1 MEGIIISIVIAIVGL
16 FLQNRS
22 EKNKKAARERA
33 ARENNTMRPSQI
45 EVEEEEEKYDELSEY
60 KNAFKEIFGF
70 STQEPE
76 VIESNEV
83 KEGKVFNNE
92 GQTPLVTNFYQEPA
106 KNQNVVETNSMLSK
120 ENSLKRNPT
129 QERVVEGDIVERSV
143 ADINFGDDLSI
154 NMEYSYE
161 DGKNDVAEKLHNI
174 DPRMLVLYS
183 EIMKPKFQA

>member
-33 ARENNTMRPSQI
+33 ARENNTMKPSQI
-45 EVEEEEEKYDELSEY
+45 VEEEEEYDELSEY
-60 KNAFKEIFGF
+60 KNAFKDIFGF

-76 VIESNEV
+76 VVESNEI

-92 GQTPLVTNFYQEPA
+92 GQTPLITNYYQESVA
-106 KNQNVVETNSMLSK
+106 
-120 ENSLKRNPT
+120 
-129 QERVVEGDIVERSV
+129 QERVVEGDIAERSV
-143 ADINFGDDLSI
+143 ADINFGDELSI

-174 DPRMLVLYS
+174 DPKMLVLYS

>member
-33 ARENNTMRPSQI
+33 ARENNTMKPSQI
-45 EVEEEEEKYDELSEY
+45 VEEEEEYDELSEY
-60 KNAFKEIFGF
+60 KNAFKDIFGF

-76 VIESNEV
+76 VVESNEI

-92 GQTPLVTNFYQEPA
+92 GQTPLITNYYQEPVA
-106 KNQNVVETNSMLSK
+106 
-120 ENSLKRNPT
+120 

-161 DGKNDVAEKLHNI
+161 DGKNDVAKKLHNI
-174 DPRMLVLYS
+174 DPKMLVLYS